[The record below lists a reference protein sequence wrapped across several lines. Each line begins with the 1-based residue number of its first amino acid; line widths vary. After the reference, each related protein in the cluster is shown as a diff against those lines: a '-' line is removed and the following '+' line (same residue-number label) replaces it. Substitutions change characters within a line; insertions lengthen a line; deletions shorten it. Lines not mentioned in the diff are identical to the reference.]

1 MSWIDSF
8 VAEIDALLA
17 EYDREAAADLISRM
31 RRKFIDEDV
40 KIRFGM
46 ESHRMMIS
54 AGDAPRFVPTDDD
67 YIHDLKGFRARLL
80 EVKADRLDPLS
91 VHYQPTM
98 SVSVNVDVANYVSIV
113 QSFPESTLS
122 DEEKDVLAGMLATFQ
137 NSEGEKKDSKL
148 MDIVKWLG
156 DKAADVAIQ
165 VIPILAG
172 MMQ

>member
-8 VAEIDALLA
+8 VAEIDTLLA
-17 EYDREAAADLISRM
+17 EYDRERADDLISRI
-31 RRKFIDEDV
+31 RCKFIEEGL
-40 KIRFGM
+40 KIKFGM
-46 ESHRMMIS
+46 ESRRMMIS
-54 AGDAPRFVPTDDD
+54 AGDAPRFVPSDDN
-67 YIHDLKGFRARLL
+67 YIHDLKGFRTRLL
-80 EVKADRLDPLS
+80 EVKADKLDPMS

-98 SVSVNVDVANYVSIV
+98 SVNVNVDVANYVSIV

-122 DEEKDVLAGMLATFQ
+122 DEEKDALAGMLATFQ
-137 NSEGEKKDSKL
+137 NSDGEKKDSKL

-172 MMQ
+172 MM